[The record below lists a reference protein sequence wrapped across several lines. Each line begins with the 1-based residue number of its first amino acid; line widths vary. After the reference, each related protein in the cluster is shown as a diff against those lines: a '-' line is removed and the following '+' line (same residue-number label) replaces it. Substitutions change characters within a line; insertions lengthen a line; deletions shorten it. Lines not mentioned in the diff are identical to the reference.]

1 MIYQD
6 IPWCTFYLDNDIP
19 WYTLYLENDIPWYT
33 MIYHLL
39 RQWYTM
45 IYLLLRQWYTMI
57 YHLLRKWYTFYLD
70 NDKRFAVVCHDVDN
84 KSSSSPLPQHTFR
97 QYQLIQENLHE
108 MASAANCDFV
118 NIDIWQKSLKK
129 VLPFWAPTPGI
140 IQSSVFTTIVIHHT
154 PCVQESLRKKKS
166 MKKFNTFRLCQL
178 IQRNEYSPIPFIS
191 IK

>member
-1 MIYQD
+1 MIYHSLRQ
-6 IPWCTFYLDNDIP
+6 
-19 WYTLYLENDIPWYT
+19 WYT